1 MLGGSWE
8 SRGGSEGRAHLLP
21 LTHSSLQTARGAGTV
36 GWRRDRGSQ
45 AGAAGRDAAR
55 RARGPGKWGKREE
68 LVACC
73 CRPPPFRTRSRA
85 LTVQSAPGWT
95 CGSAGGLLAAL
106 NCSVLVEAL
115 RGERFKDLRRVDD
128 EGVSDP
134 GRLGLGRA
142 PLPGGAGRPEKT
154 VGGVGSCCLAHLCAG
169 ACARQCCLRVLVART
184 CSHHGKGLPRSAGAA
199 AAAAC
204 RRQVPQTVELAA
216 IWGRRLCHFAQAACS
231 GSLGGCGGLQAPEIT
246 CPTPHALPRWARPP
260 GCAPSHHAPPKAWR
274 LHFRAPHEQYDLP
287 QGRCRGDYRPAGRAG
302 GKSSEGRGAA
312 M

>member
-1 MLGGSWE
+1 M
-8 SRGGSEGRAHLLP
+8 
-21 LTHSSLQTARGAGTV
+21 
-36 GWRRDRGSQ
+36 
-45 AGAAGRDAAR
+45 
-55 RARGPGKWGKREE
+55 
-68 LVACC
+68 ACC

-246 CPTPHALPRWARPP
+246 CPTPSLGGHDLP
-260 GCAPSHHAPPKAWR
+260 GAPPPTTHPQRPGACTSEPPMNSTTCPRDVAGGTTGQPAGQAGRVQRAAARQCDCAGRRAVSAGASATSKASKPTKGEGMLRWMV
-274 LHFRAPHEQYDLP
+274 FRRE
-287 QGRCRGDYRPAGRAG
+287 GRCMREQWPS
-302 GKSSEGRGAA
+302 K
-312 M
+312 